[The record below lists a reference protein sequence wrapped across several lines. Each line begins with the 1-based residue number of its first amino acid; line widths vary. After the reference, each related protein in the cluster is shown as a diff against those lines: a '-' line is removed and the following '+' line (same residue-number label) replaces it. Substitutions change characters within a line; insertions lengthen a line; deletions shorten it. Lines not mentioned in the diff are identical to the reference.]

1 MNPIPIESFYNQ
13 YGIVEGGKYR
23 KKISSSYNRQID
35 AYYAYDSLPPRDRAQ
50 TKVFSYE
57 TSSTGKRQFL
67 LSDIT
72 TFYEEFSNVDSSHR
86 HVYELIRDSFPCR
99 LYFDLEFN
107 QPANPLV
114 QGQELTMKWIDLVLW
129 KIYQYYNISVGRGDV
144 IVLDSCTEEKFS
156 KHLHLLLF
164 NHEER
169 NHHCKG
175 EEEEEVKQQN
185 IDGNHS
191 ITRPHQE
198 YLFENNI
205 EVGHFVQSILW
216 DITKPITTTTT
227 STDDTADATA
237 DAGGTEREN
246 DLAVVLLDG
255 QYRLP
260 KEEYQCFWVNPS
272 KEVEEES
279 ENLVKGENHDPHPHP
294 RPPSRRDQRK
304 VCFVDLGVYTRNRA
318 FRLFNCCKYGK
329 TTRLSINPK
338 DVKHFAMLR
347 EVRKNHR
354 YPIRRVLA
362 WTFIVPADLFIADSS
377 DGKTSL
383 INVQASESMGPAGN
397 GNDRVVAGDERDAP
411 PATFASFASFFN
423 HDRYSFLPIL
433 PKDKTN
439 GMHSLSR
446 TANFVHNMLHRQQY
460 DGDRNNNG
468 SGQRTWKDREVA
480 RSHYPRQSS
489 LFPKLDAFIQHTFA
503 ERGGVV
509 GYISSWSLFYRS
521 HGSFPFY
528 VLRYQIGKNRYCEHV
543 QRPHKS
549 NGVYFDVNLMAG
561 EVQQGCWDMDC
572 RGFNYATFDLPREIW
587 SYNVEEV
594 KSAIQNIYHHSISS

>member
-1 MNPIPIESFYNQ
+1 MNPIPTESFYNQ
-13 YGIVEGGKYR
+13 YGVVEGGGKYR
-23 KKISSSYNRQID
+23 KRISSSYSRQID

-50 TKVFSYE
+50 AKVFSYE

-72 TFYEEFSNVDSSHR
+72 TFYEEFSIVDERHR

-107 QPANPLV
+107 QPANPSV

-129 KIYQYYNISVGRGDV
+129 KIYQHYNISVGRGDV
-144 IVLDSCTEEKFS
+144 MVLDSSTEEKFS

-169 NHHCKG
+169 NHHCEG
-175 EEEEEVKQQN
+175 EEEKEKV
-185 IDGNHS
+185 DWTHS
-191 ITRPHQE
+191 ISRPHQE

-205 EVGHFVQSILW
+205 EVGQFVQSILW
-216 DITKPITTTTT
+216 DITRPMTTTATT
-227 STDDTADATA
+227 E
-237 DAGGTEREN
+237 GEN
-246 DLAVVLLDG
+246 DLAVILLDG

-272 KEVEEES
+272 KEEVKES
-279 ENLVKGENHDPHPHP
+279 ENVVKDGHHHHDHHA
-294 RPPSRRDQRK
+294 SRRERK

-329 TTRLSINPK
+329 TRRLSINRE
-338 DVKHFAMLR
+338 DMKHFTMLR
-347 EVRKNHR
+347 EVGKDR
-354 YPIRRVLA
+354 YPIRRVFA
-362 WTFIVPADLFIADSS
+362 WTFIVPADLFIADSC
-377 DGKTSL
+377 DGKTSS
-383 INVQASESMGPAGN
+383 ITSRSDSNGQASEPMGHGDGN
-397 GNDRVVAGDERDAP
+397 GHGDEGNTA

-423 HDRYSFLPIL
+423 RDRYSLLPAL
-433 PKDKTN
+433 PKDRAN
-439 GMHSLSR
+439 GIHSLSR
-446 TANFVHNMLHRQQY
+446 AANFGHNPLHFQQL
-460 DGDRNNNG
+460 DGGYNNG
-468 SGQRTWKDREVA
+468 SGQHTWKDREVA

-489 LFPKLDAFIQHTFA
+489 LFPKLDAYIQHTFG

-509 GYISSWSLFYRS
+509 GYISSWTLFFRS
-521 HGSFPFY
+521 HGQFPFY

-561 EVQQGCWDMDC
+561 EVQQGCWDVDC
-572 RGFNYATFDLPREIW
+572 KGFNFPTFHLPLEIW
-587 SYNVEEV
+587 PHNAEEV
-594 KSAIQNIYHHSISS
+594 KSAIQNTYHHSISS